1 MKPGPILPNAL
12 FITLLNVV
20 ARSAQLLLFLAI
32 GNLYGANDT
41 TDTILKL
48 QAPLLVIVTVVAGV
62 ADVVVMPTLHRAAVY
77 GLEHEVQKRLSGYV
91 FVTVGGISLIA
102 LLVTFF
108 IVSPKSV
115 GPLFFLFPIPIL
127 AAQSAIY
134 TGALNAQGRH
144 RLAALGPLYG
154 GSLAIIALLMLPA
167 SEISLASTLLAYE
180 LMRALGLRANLRSFI
195 NKAPEPC
202 DPVQLKAIIIR
213 ALQNAKIQAL
223 GSFLVGLNPLIA
235 ITFASHLGESA
246 VTLVEYANR
255 LWNAVPLLFSG
266 NIILF
271 FSHASR
277 NEAAKQGMLV
287 AAHNAA
293 TRFGVIALIIS
304 MLFIVWRHQITFL
317 LYGNG
322 ELDPTLQ
329 SQFAELLGCYFFG
342 AGPFIASIVYT
353 RIFSARGEPGVLV
366 KAAAFS
372 VAANCT
378 FNWIFVSML
387 GLSGIGVASAITH
400 LSVMILLAL
409 TLIRSPIARY
419 ENSSWH

>member
-1 MKPGPILPNAL
+1 MKPGPILPNAF

-20 ARSAQLLLFLAI
+20 ARSAQLVLFLAI

-48 QAPLLVIVTVVAGV
+48 QAPLLVIITVVAGV
-62 ADVVVMPTLHRAAVY
+62 ADAVVMPTLHRAAAY

-154 GSLAIIALLMLPA
+154 GSLALIALVMLPA

-180 LMRALGLRANLRSFI
+180 LMRAVGLKANLRSLI
-195 NKAPEPC
+195 NKAAEPC
-202 DPVQLKAIIIR
+202 DPVQLKAILTR
-213 ALQNAKIQAL
+213 ALQNAKTQAL

-255 LWNAVPLLFSG
+255 LWNAIPLLFSG

-277 NEAAKQGMLV
+277 NEAAKTGVLI

-293 TRFGVIALIIS
+293 ARFGVIALIIS

-322 ELDPTLQ
+322 ALDPTLQ
-329 SQFAELLGCYFFG
+329 SQFAELLGCY
-342 AGPFIASIVYT
+342 
-353 RIFSARGEPGVLV
+353 IFSARGH
-366 KAAAFS
+366 S
-372 VAANCT
+372 
-378 FNWIFVSML
+378 SR
-387 GLSGIGVASAITH
+387 ASFTRGF
-400 LSVMILLAL
+400 LAPEESL
-409 TLIRSPIARY
+409 P
-419 ENSSWH
+419 